1 MNNSSKKTATEN
13 PPAKVEDTEKMLLDR
28 LQNAA
33 NEDDHFRWLLF
44 VVGYYRGAQRTD
56 TAKALLQRFL
66 SETKTSEYK
75 VHCHLGLGQIATDEK
90 DFETALNHFNGALS
104 LKPSTKKLE
113 YVLLNNAGYCLNMLG
128 RFVEGERNCRKALE
142 VDWLRPSAYRNLGVS
157 LHGNGKII
165 DAAWA
170 LVEAAK
176 ADPSDDRARSILQN
190 LLSMNPELVV
200 TNPWIMEGLDPTPSK
215 PAESAFV

>member
-1 MNNSSKKTATEN
+1 MSNASKKTMEEGARV
-13 PPAKVEDTEKMLLDR
+13 KVEDTEMMLLDR
-28 LQNAA
+28 LQNAT

-66 SETKTSEYK
+66 SETKSPEYK

-90 DFETALNHFNGALS
+90 DYEAALHHFNGALT

-128 RFVEGERNCRKALE
+128 RFAEGERHCRKALE

-157 LHGNGKII
+157 LHGNGNIVA
-165 DAAWA
+165 AAWA

-176 ADPSDDRARSILQN
+176 ADPTDDRARSILHN

-200 TNPWIMEGLDPTPSK
+200 AYPWIMDGLDPAAAKLVET
-215 PAESAFV
+215 AFV